1 MWLNNRGVGQQQ
13 GQQGQQGQQSQH
25 VPNGGQVP
33 SGRLGNLSQVPGGNR
48 SLGAFAATG
57 AAQPGSASVYQAF
70 DQGNL
75 TALVPGYSHGQSLVR
90 TQAQAQPSSSLQTA
104 LQPQPQPQ
112 LYRLVPVEQHDLTGL
127 GVAANV
133 EPHEALYQ
141 LSHPPVPGSLHQGIG
156 AGQVR
161 SWPGDMS
168 MLSGLVVQTSQS
180 VPGSFMPVLGG
191 GTSQLQPALGGSAQ
205 RGQTEEQHPG
215 LVSLVLGQM
224 PLHLQ
229 MPGVHSLQQ
238 SSGVGQFP
246 LQAQQQTLFAAQGGG
261 LSSSIF
267 THAQQ
272 LPGQDDASF
281 PPGSADSSAGGHEGG
296 ASHGGPAASQ
306 RQHTSQRSYMA
317 QSRSTSARGLADTP
331 QYSGRRKPWKIALTP
346 DQAKHIYIQRPQN
359 SEFMCSR
366 SAALAEQYNVNPKT
380 IRDIWNRTT
389 WVKAT
394 QAAWTRTEFIEWKKM
409 QQEIARV
416 KGGRSRKDIS
426 TATAGH
432 PDSDDEEENAEKE
445 GAPGSTSP
453 SPGRYILHVCMSMI
467 AGPFICCVR
476 DWHRY
481 ALCMH
486 ILFSKFFFSD
496 EAYSGMPYVCIFC
509 FRKIFFSDAQ
519 YAAYEMGTG
528 MPYVCTHVR
537 VGPYTRALHVPYM
550 CATRRMR
557 AP

>member
-1 MWLNNRGVGQQQ
+1 VARAGGAAAGGRAGGACVFLRTTSAASGGAMWLNNRGVGQQQ

-75 TALVPGYSHGQSLVR
+75 TALVPGATAHRGVRGPYSCVGGFGPELPRARAVGAGMRLAGSARCPPGSRLTLLCRAGYSHGQSLVR

-272 LPGQDDASF
+272 LPG
-281 PPGSADSSAGGHEGG
+281 
-296 ASHGGPAASQ
+296 
-306 RQHTSQRSYMA
+306 
-317 QSRSTSARGLADTP
+317 
-331 QYSGRRKPWKIALTP
+331 K
-346 DQAKHIYIQRPQN
+346 
-359 SEFMCSR
+359 
-366 SAALAEQYNVNPKT
+366 
-380 IRDIWNRTT
+380 
-389 WVKAT
+389 
-394 QAAWTRTEFIEWKKM
+394 
-409 QQEIARV
+409 
-416 KGGRSRKDIS
+416 
-426 TATAGH
+426 
-432 PDSDDEEENAEKE
+432 
-445 GAPGSTSP
+445 
-453 SPGRYILHVCMSMI
+453 
-467 AGPFICCVR
+467 
-476 DWHRY
+476 
-481 ALCMH
+481 
-486 ILFSKFFFSD
+486 
-496 EAYSGMPYVCIFC
+496 
-509 FRKIFFSDAQ
+509 
-519 YAAYEMGTG
+519 
-528 MPYVCTHVR
+528 
-537 VGPYTRALHVPYM
+537 
-550 CATRRMR
+550 
-557 AP
+557 